1 MLILNLMNTTQAVH
15 QVLENLT
22 SHVWHE
28 LGQTHLYYKDQLY
41 LGIVIFFND
50 FFVPSKS
57 NRTQLNIFH
66 IWSNIELKTI
76 FGVQFLNSFEVTTGI
91 KQVLTNTHT
100 N

>member
-22 SHVWHE
+22 SHVWDE

-50 FFVPSKS
+50 FFCS
-57 NRTQLNIFH
+57 
-66 IWSNIELKTI
+66 
-76 FGVQFLNSFEVTTGI
+76 
-91 KQVLTNTHT
+91 
-100 N
+100 